1 MAGRVKPIPVPV
13 ILAAV
18 NGDED
23 ALAAVVAHYQSYIRA
38 LATRPLKDDYGNT
51 YLCVDEDEYSVRI
64 MQLFRAFST
73 GLSEIRCSDS
83 GLPWKRI
90 PSANKSQQLISSQIW
105 ICRIM
110 TAWHIRSFPGSVMMG
125 ETPWP
130 SKSSQTPWYSL
141 QRGSTTAG
149 IKLTRFHYD

>member
-1 MAGRVKPIPVPV
+1 MISSSFPEHTKALSFNHFLSI
-13 ILAAV
+13 ILW
-18 NGDED
+18 
-23 ALAAVVAHYQSYIRA
+23 
-38 LATRPLKDDYGNT
+38 PL
-51 YLCVDEDEYSVRI
+51 EYSVRL
-64 MQLFRAFST
+64 MQLFRAFSA